1 MKAGLTLSVM
11 LLFAAACVDE
21 SRKAAAP
28 TAPSAAVSNQTA
40 PAPAV
45 MSGATVCL
53 SYGRDR
59 ELVRAQLRDA
69 PTSEKLQKKLE
80 AFDELILDA
89 C

>member
-1 MKAGLTLSVM
+1 MKAGRTLSVM
-11 LLFAAACVDE
+11 LLFAAACVD
-21 SRKAAAP
+21 SRRPEAP
-28 TAPSAAVSNQTA
+28 TAPSAAVSSQAT
-40 PAPAV
+40 PAPAM

-59 ELVRAQLRDA
+59 ELVRAELKDA
-69 PTSEKLQKKLE
+69 PTSEKLQKKLK